1 MDGRERIKEPN
12 VETKLFIDV
21 MHNPVEIEKLYS
33 TLILSAQQ
41 QIILFLPTI
50 TAFRR
55 EEKIGI
61 FDLLEMSADRG
72 VDIKMLVPTDEHIE
86 QKIHQKIKTAKNF
99 EIRKMSSKTIPVEAR
114 TKILIVDKKEYLVME
129 LKDDSKD
136 TFIEAVGSAI
146 FSNSESTVLSYL
158 TMFDSLCRQTELY
171 EKLEAHDKMQ
181 KEFINV
187 ASHELRTPIVPIL
200 NLSELLYSKLK
211 GEQQIQK
218 QELQPLEQK
227 ETLET
232 LEIII
237 RNAVRLL
244 RLTEDILDVTKIESQ
259 TLKLRKERFNI
270 NDVILNVVKDYKE
283 HNADDGK
290 KTKLISECKEIMVV
304 EADKQRITQV
314 ISNILSNAI
323 KFTKEGIIAITTDTN
338 EDKKEVVIAVKDT
351 GTGIDPEIL
360 PRLFTKFATK
370 SYHGTGL
377 GLYIS
382 KSIIEAHGGKMWAE
396 NNNFNEKGSAFY
408 FTLPIYQNKHR
419 DGERGELED
428 NK

>member
-1 MDGRERIKEPN
+1 MDVKDRIKELGE
-12 VETKLFIDV
+12 ETKIFIDV
-21 MHNPVEIEKLYS
+21 IHHPLEIEKRYR

-50 TAFRR
+50 TAFKR

-61 FDLLEMSADRG
+61 FESLKRAADRG
-72 VDIKMLVPTDEHIE
+72 VDIRILVPTDEQIE

-99 EIRKMSSKTIPVEAR
+99 EIRKMSATTIPVEAR

-136 TFIEAVGSAI
+136 TFIEAIGSAI
-146 FSNSESTVLSYL
+146 FSNSRSTVLSYL

-181 KEFINV
+181 KEFINI

-200 NLSELLYSKLK
+200 GLSELLYSKGK
-211 GEQQIQK
+211 GEQQVQK
-218 QELQPLEQK
+218 QALQLLGQE
-227 ETLET
+227 ETLEM

-237 RNAVRLL
+237 RNANRLL
-244 RLTEDILDVTKIESQ
+244 RLTEDILDVTKIESE
-259 TLKLRKERFNI
+259 TLKLRKERFNL
-270 NDVILNVVKDYKE
+270 NDVILDVVTDYE
-283 HNADDGK
+283 EQIANDDK
-290 KTKLISECKEIMVV
+290 KIKLISQCKDIMVV
-304 EADKQRITQV
+304 EADMQRITQV

-323 KFTKEGIIAITTDTN
+323 KFTKEGIITVTAETKDS
-338 EDKKEVVIAVKDT
+338 KKEVVIAVRDT
-351 GTGIDPEIL
+351 GSGIDPEIL
-360 PRLFTKFATK
+360 PKLFTKFVTK

-382 KSIIEAHGGKMWAE
+382 KSIIEAHGGTMWAE
-396 NNNFNEKGSAFY
+396 NNNFNEKGSTFY
-408 FTLPIYQNKHR
+408 FTLPIYQNKP
-419 DGERGELED
+419 GKGKEV
-428 NK
+428 N